1 MNGHG
6 QGLSP
11 VTAEKLAWYVGCRVR
26 VLRSLDEVTIRAWLA
41 AYGMRWPVGPAF
53 WARVHRHRHWPLSGL
68 DDAKR
73 AESRR
78 WLDER
83 SMELGELF
91 WDEERG
97 LELERKLAR
106 IR

>member
-6 QGLSP
+6 QRLP
-11 VTAEKLAWYVGCRVR
+11 PATDEEVERYVGMRTR
-26 VLRSLDEVTIRAWLA
+26 ALRSLDEATIRSWLGA
-41 AYGMRWPVGPAF
+41 FGMRWPDGVAF
-53 WARVHRHRHWPLSGL
+53 WVRVHRHRSWPLSGVN
-68 DDAKR
+68 DAER

-83 SMELGELF
+83 ARELGELF

-97 LELERKLAR
+97 LELERRLP
-106 IR
+106 